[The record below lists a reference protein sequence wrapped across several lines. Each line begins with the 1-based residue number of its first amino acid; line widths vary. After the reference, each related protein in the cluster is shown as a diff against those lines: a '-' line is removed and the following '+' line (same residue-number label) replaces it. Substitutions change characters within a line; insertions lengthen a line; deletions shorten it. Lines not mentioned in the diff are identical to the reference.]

1 MKVTIA
7 ISFHNPGEFFEDA
20 IRSVFAQTYGD
31 WELLLV
37 DDGSTDGSLQL
48 AQQVSDERVRIFSD
62 GKNLGLAYRL
72 NQIAALAQG
81 VYIARMDAD
90 DIMHPNRIAE
100 QLAEAEKSEAD
111 IIGSDAYSI
120 DIHSNVVGY
129 RRSLQKVSKP
139 AELLEKTLFLHPTV
153 FARRKWFRENLYD
166 TGFKRAQ
173 DRELWCRSFGQYT
186 YSNIPKP
193 LLYYREVGK
202 YSFTRYVEHK
212 YENIMIILRYGRG
225 MAGVVT
231 MLMLMLKEAL
241 KVVSYGFYRILGK
254 EDVLVRARSEALPHD
269 SLLNAQQ
276 TIDGIRN
283 TKIPGIG

>member
-7 ISFHNPGEFFEDA
+7 ISFYNPGEYFEDA
-20 IRSVFAQTYGD
+20 IRSVFAQTSED

-48 AQQVSDERVRIFSD
+48 AQQVSDERVRVFSD

-72 NQIAALAQG
+72 NQIAGLARG
-81 VYIARMDAD
+81 AFIARMDAD
-90 DIMHPNRIAE
+90 DLMHPNRISE

-129 RRSLQKVSKP
+129 RRSLQNVSKP
-139 AELLEKTLFLHPTV
+139 AILLEKTLFLHPTV
-153 FARRKWFRENLYD
+153 FARRTWFRKNLYD